1 MGPGGAR
8 LGPCWCAII
17 RPMGRKRLSR
27 EDQIELDTE
36 RLNDAL
42 DELIAQMGVV
52 VPRADQDPQL
62 AGHQAKLRLDAI
74 KAMPALVERKAK
86 LLGLD
91 FVHPTESPGQVAS
104 GTLAE
109 LER

>member
-1 MGPGGAR
+1 MS
-8 LGPCWCAII
+8 
-17 RPMGRKRLSR
+17 RKRLTR

-42 DELIAQMGVV
+42 DELIAQLGTTVQGSDV
-52 VPRADQDPQL
+52 DLQRAALQS
-62 AGHQAKLRLDAI
+62 KMRLDAI
-74 KAMPALVERKAK
+74 KLLPGLLERKAK

-91 FVHPTESPGQVAS
+91 FVHPAESPGQAAS

-109 LER
+109 LERKLALVPAGKAS